1 MKTTLLFFTLSI
13 LPATSLALTP
23 QEMQCGAV
31 SVYHEAR
38 GLKPDDWDKV
48 FKVAINRKKH
58 PKRFGAKSASLCDIV
73 HSRQY
78 ETRNLRNTRELA
90 KYKEILNYLN
100 KGNWKLAGNYL
111 YFSFKRGKMRYRT
124 KFKS

>member
-1 MKTTLLFFTLSI
+1 MIKLLTAFALLI

-23 QEMQCGAV
+23 QEMRCGAI

-48 FKVAINRKKH
+48 FKVAINRKAH
-58 PKRFGAKSASLCDIV
+58 PKRFGAKTANLCDIV
-73 HSRQY
+73 HSKQY

-90 KYKEILNYLN
+90 KYKEILNYLS
-100 KGNWKLAGNYL
+100 KGNWQNAGNYL
-111 YFSFKRGKMRYRT
+111 YFSSKRGKMHYRT